1 MLDSIKYSKYFIF
14 LFFFIETLAVKAE
27 VLDSLLKELDKT
39 IEMADIYV
47 QHREVRICQL
57 KEMLKSNRISIE
69 ERFKLNTQL
78 YQEYKAYVC
87 DSAMQ
92 YLSININL
100 AESSGDKFRK
110 DQNMLHLSLLLS
122 SLGMYTEAIDVLSSV
137 DRNTISNDLLID
149 YYSCINSIYGELG
162 IYTKDKKLSNRYWII
177 AQNYKDSLSIV
188 LPKESDEYLFIR
200 ETVCC
205 DRHDY
210 DEALK
215 INDYRFS
222 MVNPETPQYAL
233 VAYHRS
239 LIYKYNSNRTK
250 EKEYLCR
257 SAISDVQSAIK
268 DHASL
273 WMLAKLLYDDGD
285 YERAY
290 RYMRFS
296 WDATKFYNARLR
308 SWQSADVLSLIDK
321 TYQMMI
327 EKQNNRLQQY
337 LMFITFLLVLL
348 SVSMVYIYSQMKK
361 LSKARNSLQTV
372 NSRLNELNSELKQM
386 NECLSN
392 TNIQL
397 SEANH
402 IKEEYIARFIKLC
415 STYIDR
421 LDAYRRMVNK
431 KINGGHVEDL
441 LKITKSQNLIDE
453 ELKDLYDNFD
463 SAFLHLFPDF
473 IPKFNELLLDTEKIY
488 PKKDELLNT
497 ELRIFALIRLGIDDS
512 SQIAEFLRYSVNT
525 IYNYRAKVKN
535 KSRCQRDKFEQYVK
549 EIH

>member
-39 IEMADIYV
+39 IETADIYV

-215 INDYRFS
+215 INDYRLS

-463 SAFLHLFPDF
+463 SAFLHLFPNF
-473 IPKFNELLLDTEKIY
+473 ISKFNELLLDTEKIY

-535 KSRCQRDKFEQYVK
+535 KSHCQRDKFEQYVK